1 MKKPSRAPFYTVIGL
16 LVVVGVVTAWMRH
29 TQMEIPFVPGV
40 QKPVWLIEARI
51 DFDATGE
58 PVTARLGLPDIP
70 PGYRSFSEQAA
81 APGYGYSVVSES
93 GVRRGEWSKRE
104 AVGSQTIYYKTQFME
119 AEDADA
125 GEVLEEPL
133 SRLVDWDG
141 SSQETAAQQVL
152 DTAWAKSSSPRS
164 LARELIKLL
173 NTETLDQNAALLL
186 AAQSEKSQLLEKLL
200 NQAGIPAR
208 PALGL
213 YLEDARRHQNLTRLV
228 QVYEDRRWVLFN
240 PYTGEQGVPHNLLLW
255 HTGSESILDVAGGN
269 RSRVSFSMIHQTVP
283 ALDLV
288 NAQNKDSA
296 FSVLSIQHLPIEEQ
310 SMFKLLLLLPMGA
323 LVVVFMRI
331 IIGLKTS
338 GTFMPILIAMA
349 FLQTSLVLG
358 LVSFITVV
366 AMGLV
371 LRTYLSRL
379 NLLLISRIAT
389 LVVLV
394 IFIISV
400 LSLVGYQMGLNT
412 GMTITFFPMI
422 IIAWTIERMSIL
434 WEEEGPKEV
443 LVQGGGSLLVAV
455 LAYALMQLS
464 LVGHLTFN
472 FPELNLVALALIML
486 MGQYTGYKLS
496 ELRRFRAMV
505 DEGGKFVE
513 PAKASDKIDSSAE
526 ATNEP
531 KKGADA

>member
-1 MKKPSRAPFYTVIGL
+1 MKKPSRAPFYTIVGILALIGL
-16 LVVVGVVTAWMRH
+16 VTAWMRH
-29 TQMEIPFVPGV
+29 VQMEIPFTPGV

-58 PVTARLGLPDIP
+58 PVTARLGLPDNP

-81 APGYGYSVVSES
+81 APGYGYSVVAEN

-104 AVGSQTIYYKTQFME
+104 ALGPQTIYYKTQFIDVD
-119 AEDADA
+119 DAVAHDIP
-125 GEVLEEPL
+125 VDHPTPTH
-133 SRLVDWDG
+133 VDWDG
-141 SSQETAAQQVL
+141 PSQETAAQQVL
-152 DTAWAKSSSPRS
+152 DTAWGKSSSPQS
-164 LARELIKLL
+164 LTRELIKLL
-173 NTETLDQNAALLL
+173 NSDNLDQNAALLL
-186 AAQSEKSQLLEKLL
+186 SAQTDRSALVEKLI

-228 QVYEDRRWVLFN
+228 QVYDGHEWVLFN
-240 PYTGEQGVPHNLLLW
+240 PNTGEQGVPENLLLW
-255 HTGSESILDVAGGN
+255 HTGGESILDVAGGN

-283 ALDLV
+283 ALDLIK
-288 NAQNKDSA
+288 AQFKESA

-310 SMFKLLLLLPMGA
+310 SMFKLLLLLPVGA

-358 LVSFITVV
+358 VVSFVSVV
-366 AMGLV
+366 AIGLV

-394 IFIISV
+394 IFIISA
-400 LSLVGYQMGLNT
+400 LSLVGYQMGFNT

-443 LVQGGGSLLVAV
+443 MVQGGGSLLVAV
-455 LAYALMQLS
+455 LAYTLMQFP

-505 DEGGKFVE
+505 DNQEKVNQE
-513 PAKASDKIDSSAE
+513 R
-526 ATNEP
+526 
-531 KKGADA
+531 KGAES

>member
-1 MKKPSRAPFYTVIGL
+1 MKRPSRVPFYAVIGIL
-16 LVVVGVVTAWMRH
+16 ALVGLSTAWMRH
-29 TQMEIPFVPGV
+29 VQMEIPFTPGI

-58 PVTARLGLPDIP
+58 PVTARLGLPDSP

-81 APGYGYSVVSES
+81 APGYGYSVVSEN

-104 AVGSQTIYYKTQFME
+104 AYGPQTIYYKTQFIDVGSDT
-119 AEDADA
+119 APA
-125 GEVLEEPL
+125 
-133 SRLVDWDG
+133 RLDQPVAVHVDWDG
-141 SSQETAAQQVL
+141 PSQETAAQQVL
-152 DTAWAKSSSPRS
+152 DTALARSSSARS
-164 LARELIKLL
+164 LTRELIKQL
-173 NTETLDQNAALLL
+173 NNDNLDQNAALLL
-186 AAQSEKSQLLEKLL
+186 SAQTDRSALVERLV

-228 QVYEDRRWVLFN
+228 QVFDGDEWVLFN
-240 PYTGEQGVPHNLLLW
+240 PNTGEQGVPENLLLW
-255 HTGSESILDVAGGN
+255 HTGGESILDVAGGN

-283 ALDLV
+283 ALDLIK
-288 NAQNKDSA
+288 AQYKESA
-296 FSVLSIQHLPIEEQ
+296 FSIISIQHLPIEEQ
-310 SMFKLLLLLPMGA
+310 SMFKLLLLLPVGA

-358 LVSFITVV
+358 VVSFVSVV

-394 IFIISV
+394 IFIISA
-400 LSLVGYQMGLNT
+400 LSLIGYQMGFNT

-443 LVQGGGSLLVAV
+443 MVQGGGSLLVAI
-455 LAYALMQLS
+455 LAYSLMQLS

-505 DEGGKFVE
+505 DNADQGKF
-513 PAKASDKIDSSAE
+513 
-526 ATNEP
+526 NEP
-531 KKGADA
+531 NKGADA

>member
-1 MKKPSRAPFYTVIGL
+1 MQKPSRAPFYTVIGL
-16 LVVVGVVTAWMRH
+16 LMLVGLVTAWMRH
-29 TQMEIPFVPGV
+29 VQMEIPFVPGV

-58 PVTARLGLPDIP
+58 PVTARLGLPDNP

-81 APGYGYSVVSES
+81 APGYGYSVVSEN

-104 AVGSQTIYYKTQFME
+104 AVGAQTIYYKTQFME
-119 AEDADA
+119 AEDAQPA
-125 GEVLEEPL
+125 EVTEQPL

-152 DTAWAKSSSPRS
+152 DTAWSKSSNARS

-173 NTETLDQNAALLL
+173 NTENLDQNAALLL
-186 AAQSEKSQLLEKLL
+186 AGQGDKSVLLEKLL

-228 QVYEDRRWVLFN
+228 QVYDDKGWVLFN
-240 PYTGEQGVPHNLLLW
+240 PTTGEQGVPQNLLLW
-255 HTGSESILDVAGGN
+255 HTGGESILDVAGGN

-283 ALDLV
+283 ALDLLK
-288 NAQNKDSA
+288 AQNKDSA

-443 LVQGGGSLLVAV
+443 MVQGGGSLLVAV

-505 DEGGKFVE
+505 DNAEQGKF
-513 PAKASDKIDSSAE
+513 IDSAK
-526 ATNEP
+526 TNDSP
-531 KKGADA
+531 KNDNNKGADA

>member
-1 MKKPSRAPFYTVIGL
+1 MKKISRAPFYTVVGL
-16 LVVVGVVTAWMRH
+16 LTLVGIVTALMRH
-29 TQMEIPFVPGV
+29 HYMEIPFTPGV

-51 DFDATGE
+51 DFDASGE
-58 PVTARLGLPDIP
+58 PVTARLGLPDSP
-70 PGYRSFSEQAA
+70 PGFRSFSEQAA
-81 APGYGYSVVSES
+81 APGYGYSVVTEN
-93 GVRRGEWSKRE
+93 GVRRGEWSKRQ
-104 AVGSQTIYYKTQFME
+104 AIGPQTIYYKTQFIDME
-119 AEDADA
+119 GDTSPAPE
-125 GEVLEEPL
+125 L
-133 SRLVDWDG
+133 STPHVSLVEWDG

-152 DTAWAKSSSPRS
+152 DTAWGKSSSPQS

-173 NTETLDQNAALLL
+173 NSESPEQNAALLL
-186 AAQSEKSQLLEKLL
+186 SAQTERALLIEKLI

-213 YLEDARRHQNLTRLV
+213 YLQDARRHQNLTRLV
-228 QVYEDRRWVLFN
+228 QIYDGSEWVVFN
-240 PYTGEQGVPHNLLLW
+240 PLTGEQGVPDNMLLW
-255 HTGSESILDVAGGN
+255 HTGGDSILDVSGGN

-283 ALDLV
+283 ALDLI
-288 NAQNKDSA
+288 QSQKSDSL
-296 FSVLSIQHLPIEEQ
+296 FSVLSIQQLPIEEQ
-310 SMFKLLLLLPMGA
+310 SMFKVLLLLPIGA

-349 FLQTSLVLG
+349 FLQTSLGLG
-358 LVSFITVV
+358 LVSFISVV

-394 IFIISV
+394 IFIISA
-400 LSLVGYQMGLNT
+400 LSLIGYQMGFNT

-443 LVQGGGSLLVAV
+443 MVQGGGSLLVAI
-455 LAYALMQLS
+455 LAYMLMQLS
-464 LVGHLTFN
+464 WVGHLTFN
-472 FPELNLVALALIML
+472 FPEINLVALALIML

-505 DEGGKFVE
+505 E
-513 PAKASDKIDSSAE
+513 SIDKRAGD
-526 ATNEP
+526 
-531 KKGADA
+531 GV

>member
-1 MKKPSRAPFYTVIGL
+1 MKKPSRAPFYAVIGL
-16 LVVVGVVTAWMRH
+16 LVLVGLGTALMRH
-29 TQMEIPFVPGV
+29 HQMEIPFTPGV

-58 PVTARLGLPDIP
+58 PVTARLGLPDEP

-81 APGYGYSVVSES
+81 APGYGYSVVSEN

-104 AVGSQTIYYKTQFME
+104 AVGAQTIYYKTQFIEM
-119 AEDADA
+119 DADA
-125 GEVLEEPL
+125 SLPAPL
-133 SRLVDWDG
+133 TVPSASHVDWDG
-141 SSQETAAQQVL
+141 PSQETAAQQVL
-152 DTAWAKSSSPRS
+152 DTAWAKSSNPQS

-173 NTETLDQNAALLL
+173 NSETLDQNSALLL
-186 AAQSEKSQLLEKLL
+186 SVQSEKSVLLEKLV
-200 NQAGIPAR
+200 NQAGIAAR

-213 YLEDARRHQNLTRLV
+213 YLEDARRHQSLTRLV
-228 QVYEDRRWVLFN
+228 QVFDGEHWVLFN
-240 PYTGEQGVPHNLLLW
+240 PYTGEQGVPENLLLW
-255 HTGSESILDVAGGN
+255 HTGGESILDVAGGN

-283 ALDLV
+283 ALDLIK
-288 NAQNKDSA
+288 AQYKDSV

-358 LVSFITVV
+358 VVSFVTVV

-455 LAYALMQLS
+455 LAYSLMQLS
-464 LVGHLTFN
+464 IVGHLTFN

-505 DEGGKFVE
+505 DNANVGKLN
-513 PAKASDKIDSSAE
+513 D
-526 ATNEP
+526 T
-531 KKGADA
+531 KGAD

>member
-1 MKKPSRAPFYTVIGL
+1 MKKPSRAPFYTVIGIL
-16 LVVVGVVTAWMRH
+16 ALVGLVTAWMRH
-29 TQMEIPFVPGV
+29 VQMEIPFTPGV

-58 PVTARLGLPDIP
+58 PVTARLGLPDSP

-81 APGYGYSVVSES
+81 APGYGYSVVSEN
-93 GVRRGEWSKRE
+93 GVRRGEWTKRE
-104 AVGSQTIYYKTQFME
+104 AYGPQTIYYKTQFI
-119 AEDADA
+119 DVDDA
-125 GEVLEEPL
+125 GPAPMQVDQPAAYH
-133 SRLVDWDG
+133 VDWDG
-141 SSQETAAQQVL
+141 PSQETAAQQVL
-152 DTAWAKSSSPRS
+152 DTALGRSSTPQS
-164 LARELIKLL
+164 LTRELIKQL
-173 NTETLDQNAALLL
+173 NNENLDQNAALLL
-186 AAQSEKSQLLEKLL
+186 AQTDRSALVERLV

-213 YLEDARRHQNLTRLV
+213 YLEDARRHQSLTRLV
-228 QVYEDRRWVLFN
+228 QVYDGEHWVLFN
-240 PYTGEQGVPHNLLLW
+240 PTTGEQGVPENLLLW
-255 HTGSESILDVAGGN
+255 HTGGESILDVAGGN

-288 NAQNKDSA
+288 KAQYKESA

-310 SMFKLLLLLPMGA
+310 SMFKLLLLLPIGA

-358 LVSFITVV
+358 VVSFVTVV

-394 IFIISV
+394 IFIISA
-400 LSLVGYQMGLNT
+400 LSLVGYQMGFNT

-443 LVQGGGSLLVAV
+443 VVQGGGSLLVAV
-455 LAYALMQLS
+455 LAYSLMQLS

-505 DEGGKFVE
+505 DNADQGKFTD
-513 PAKASDKIDSSAE
+513 P
-526 ATNEP
+526 T
-531 KKGADA
+531 KGADA

>member
-1 MKKPSRAPFYTVIGL
+1 MKKPSRTPFYTVIGIL
-16 LVVVGVVTAWMRH
+16 ALIGLVTAWMRH
-29 TQMEIPFVPGV
+29 VQMEIPFTPGV

-58 PVTARLGLPDIP
+58 PVTARLGLPDSP

-81 APGYGYSVVSES
+81 APGYGYSVVSEN

-104 AVGSQTIYYKTQFME
+104 AYGSQTIYYKTQFIDVE
-119 AEDADA
+119 GSDPAPTPIDQPA
-125 GEVLEEPL
+125 PYH
-133 SRLVDWDG
+133 VDWEG
-141 SSQETAAQQVL
+141 PSQETAAQQVL
-152 DTAWAKSSSPRS
+152 DTALARSSTPQS
-164 LARELIKLL
+164 LARELIKQL
-173 NTETLDQNAALLL
+173 NNDNLDQNAALLL
-186 AAQSEKSQLLEKLL
+186 AQNDRSTLLEKLV
-200 NQAGIPAR
+200 NQADIPAR

-213 YLEDARRHQNLTRLV
+213 YLEDARRHQSLTRLV
-228 QVYEDRRWVLFN
+228 QVYDGEQWVLFN
-240 PYTGEQGVPHNLLLW
+240 PNTGEQGVPENLLLW
-255 HTGSESILDVAGGN
+255 HTGGESILDVSGGN

-283 ALDLV
+283 ALDLIK
-288 NAQNKDSA
+288 AQYKESA
-296 FSVLSIQHLPIEEQ
+296 FSVVSIQHLPIEEQ

-358 LVSFITVV
+358 VVSFVTVV

-394 IFIISV
+394 IFIISA
-400 LSLVGYQMGLNT
+400 LSLIGYQMGFNT

-443 LVQGGGSLLVAV
+443 MVQGGGSLLVAV
-455 LAYALMQLS
+455 LAYALMQLP

-505 DEGGKFVE
+505 DNADQGKF
-513 PAKASDKIDSSAE
+513 IDP
-526 ATNEP
+526 T
-531 KKGADA
+531 KGADA

>member
-1 MKKPSRAPFYTVIGL
+1 MKRPSRAPFYTIIGL
-16 LVVVGVVTAWMRH
+16 LAVVGLATAWMRH
-29 TQMEIPFVPGV
+29 VQMEIPFTPGV

-58 PVTARLGLPDIP
+58 PVTARLGLPDSP

-81 APGYGYSVVSES
+81 APGYGYAVVAEN
-93 GVRRGEWSKRE
+93 GVRRGEWTKRE
-104 AVGSQTIYYKTQFME
+104 AVGPQTIYYKTQFIAVE
-119 AEDADA
+119 ENASAA
-125 GEVLEEPL
+125 LPLEQPL
-133 SRLVDWDG
+133 ANHADWDG
-141 SSQETAAQQVL
+141 PSQETAAQQVL
-152 DTAWAKSSSPRS
+152 DTALAKSSSPQS
-164 LARELIKLL
+164 LTRELIKQL
-173 NTETLDQNAALLL
+173 NNDNLDQNAALLL
-186 AAQSEKSQLLEKLL
+186 SAQTDRSALVEKLV

-228 QVYEDRRWVLFN
+228 QVYDGRDWVLFN
-240 PYTGEQGVPHNLLLW
+240 PTTGEQGVPENLLLW
-255 HTGSESILDVAGGN
+255 HTGGESILDVAGGN

-283 ALDLV
+283 ALDLIK
-288 NAQNKDSA
+288 AQYKESA

-310 SMFKLLLLLPMGA
+310 SMFKLLLLLPVGA

-358 LVSFITVV
+358 VVSFVTVV

-394 IFIISV
+394 IFIISA
-400 LSLVGYQMGLNT
+400 LSLIGYQMGFNT

-443 LVQGGGSLLVAV
+443 MVQGGGSLLVAV

-505 DEGGKFVE
+505 DAEQGKFTD
-513 PAKASDKIDSSAE
+513 P
-526 ATNEP
+526 T
-531 KKGADA
+531 KGADA

>member
-1 MKKPSRAPFYTVIGL
+1 MKKPSRAPFYTVIGIL
-16 LVVVGVVTAWMRH
+16 ALFGLITAWMRH
-29 TQMEIPFVPGV
+29 VQMEIPFTPGV

-58 PVTARLGLPDIP
+58 PVTARLGLPDNP
-70 PGYRSFSEQAA
+70 PGFRSFSEQAA
-81 APGYGYSVVSES
+81 APGYGYSVVTENA
-93 GVRRGEWSKRE
+93 VRRGEWSKRD
-104 AVGSQTIYYKTQFME
+104 AQGPQTIYYKTQFIDVQDE
-119 AEDADA
+119 AALA
-125 GEVLEEPL
+125 TQLEQPQVAH
-133 SRLVDWDG
+133 VDWDG
-141 SSQETAAQQVL
+141 PSQETAAQQVL
-152 DTAWAKSSSPRS
+152 DTALARSSNPQS
-164 LARELIKLL
+164 LTRELIKQFS
-173 NTETLDQNAALLL
+173 NDNLDQNAALLL
-186 AAQSEKSQLLEKLL
+186 SAQTDRSALIEKLV

-213 YLEDARRHQNLTRLV
+213 YLEDARRHQSLSRLV
-228 QVYEDRRWVLFN
+228 QVYDGKNWVLFN
-240 PYTGEQGVPHNLLLW
+240 PSTGEQGVPENLLLW
-255 HTGSESILDVAGGN
+255 HTGGESILDVAGGN

-283 ALDLV
+283 ALDLIK
-288 NAQNKDSA
+288 AQFKESA

-358 LVSFITVV
+358 VVSFVTVV

-394 IFIISV
+394 IFIISA
-400 LSLVGYQMGLNT
+400 LSLIGYQMGFNT

-443 LVQGGGSLLVAV
+443 MVQGGGSLLVAV
-455 LAYALMQLS
+455 LAYALMQLP

-505 DEGGKFVE
+505 DNVE
-513 PAKASDKIDSSAE
+513 
-526 ATNEP
+526 
-531 KKGADA
+531 KKGLSHE

>member
-1 MKKPSRAPFYTVIGL
+1 MKKPSRAPFYSIIGL
-16 LVVVGVVTAWMRH
+16 LALAGLVTAWMRH
-29 TQMEIPFVPGV
+29 AQMEIPFTSGV

-51 DFDATGE
+51 DFDSTGE
-58 PVTARLGLPDIP
+58 AVTARLGLPDNP

-81 APGYGYSVVSES
+81 APGYGYSVVSEN
-93 GVRRGEWSKRE
+93 GVRRGEWSKRD
-104 AVGSQTIYYKTQFME
+104 AVGPQTIYYKTQFIDVKDETTGIAVM
-119 AEDADA
+119 DAPA
-125 GEVLEEPL
+125 VNH
-133 SRLVDWDG
+133 VDWDG
-141 SSQETAAQQVL
+141 PSQETAAQQVL
-152 DTAWAKSSSPRS
+152 DTAWSKSSSPQS
-164 LARELIKLL
+164 LTRELIKLL
-173 NTETLDQNAALLL
+173 NTENLDQNAALLL
-186 AAQSEKSQLLEKLL
+186 SAQTDRSALVEKLV

-228 QVYEDRRWVLFN
+228 QVYDGNDWVLFN
-240 PYTGEQGVPHNLLLW
+240 PNTGEQGVPENLLLW
-255 HTGSESILDVAGGN
+255 HTGGESILDVAGGN

-283 ALDLV
+283 ALDLIK
-288 NAQNKDSA
+288 AQYKESA

-358 LVSFITVV
+358 VVSFVTVV

-394 IFIISV
+394 IFIISA
-400 LSLVGYQMGLNT
+400 LSLIGYQMGFNT

-443 LVQGGGSLLVAV
+443 MVQGGGSLLVAV
-455 LAYALMQLS
+455 LAYALMQLP

-505 DEGGKFVE
+505 DNADVGKLND
-513 PAKASDKIDSSAE
+513 P
-526 ATNEP
+526 T
-531 KKGADA
+531 KGAGA

>member
-16 LVVVGVVTAWMRH
+16 LLLTGVVTAWLRH
-29 TQMEIPFVPGV
+29 SQMEIPFIPGV

-51 DFDATGE
+51 DFDARGE
-58 PVTARLGLPDIP
+58 PVTARLGLPDAP
-70 PGYRSFSEQAA
+70 PGYRSFNEQAA
-81 APGYGYSVVSES
+81 APGYGYSVVSEG

-104 AVGSQTIYYKTQFME
+104 AQGPQTIYYKTQFM
-119 AEDADA
+119 AADDSRSE
-125 GEVLEEPL
+125 EVLEEPL
-133 SRLVDWDG
+133 SRLIDWDG

-152 DTAWAKSSSPRS
+152 DTAWAKSSTPRS

-173 NTETLDQNAALLL
+173 NSETLDQNAALLL
-186 AAQSEKSQLLEKLL
+186 AGQEDKSLLLEKLM

-213 YLEDARRHQNLTRLV
+213 YLEDARRHQSLTRLV
-228 QVYEDRRWVLFN
+228 QVFDEGQWVLFN
-240 PYTGEQGVPHNLLLW
+240 PYTGEQGVPENLLLW
-255 HTGSESILDVAGGN
+255 HTGGESILDVAGGN

-288 NAQNKDSA
+288 RAQNKESL

-358 LVSFITVV
+358 VVSFVTVV

-394 IFIISV
+394 IFIISA
-400 LSLVGYQMGLNT
+400 LSLVGYQMGFNT

-443 LVQGGGSLLVAV
+443 MVQGGGSLLVAV
-455 LAYALMQLS
+455 LAYTLMQFS
-464 LVGHLTFN
+464 IVGHLTFN

-505 DEGGKFVE
+505 DN
-513 PAKASDKIDSSAE
+513 AE
-526 ATNEP
+526 VGRLNEP
-531 KKGADA
+531 VKSSDANKGADA